1 MSTSKCPKSTSL
13 TNKTASKY
21 ATSKSPHKQ
30 ISPHQN
36 CDDEVKYQGIVTDRE
51 VKRLHAVAMHGA
63 ACLLMKIFC
72 CVHQFQLMRDFEKTV
87 NIQKTYTRGGLI
99 VLWEGAWFVIK

>member
-1 MSTSKCPKSTSL
+1 MVYL
-13 TNKTASKY
+13 L
-21 ATSKSPHKQ
+21 
-30 ISPHQN
+30 
-36 CDDEVKYQGIVTDRE
+36 QGSVTDRE

-87 NIQKTYTRGGLI
+87 NIQKKYTRGIWVSKGLT
-99 VLWEGAWFVIK
+99 VLYSQADILVSCFY